1 MTLLIIPGSLWTV
14 VALTGGLAILGLLAI
29 LFFLIVRPALLIQ
42 RDRESPP
49 PEEGSIREIIL
60 DAATRNLRLSI
71 GQLDSDLKT
80 RMNGI
85 VEDHLVIRFA
95 KDRDLEEY
103 EIELS
108 NKGPVQLRVP
118 HSKKLESMSG
128 REIIESRELI
138 GDTAVLRLVAGA
150 REGRALQ
157 YVDFELAAKYFI
169 NRTGDERMKFVL
181 TLKKI
186 FPSLDKNSRSKKGV
200 YMFARL
206 KVGQQDEAQ

>member
-1 MTLLIIPGSLWTV
+1 MTLLIIPGSLWTMV
-14 VALTGGLAILGLLAI
+14 SIAGVLAFLGLVLI
-29 LFFLIVRPALLIQ
+29 VFFLIVRPAMLIQ

-49 PEEGSIREIIL
+49 PEEGSVREIVF
-60 DAATRNLRLSI
+60 DASMRSMRLSI

-85 VEDHLVIRFA
+85 AEDHLLLRFT

-103 EIELS
+103 NIELV
-108 NKGPVQLRVP
+108 NKGPVQVRVP
-118 HSKKLESMSG
+118 HSKKLEAMSG

-138 GDTAVLRLVAGA
+138 GDTAAIRLVAGA

-157 YVDFELAAKYFI
+157 YLDFELAAKYFI
-169 NRTGDERMKFVL
+169 DRTGEERMKFML

-206 KVGQQDEAQ
+206 KVGQQDEAP

>member
-1 MTLLIIPGSLWTV
+1 MILLIIPGSLSAAAAV
-14 VALTGGLAILGLLAI
+14 TGILAAAGFGVIV
-29 LFFLIVRPALLIQ
+29 FFLIIRPAILIQ

-49 PEEGSIREIIL
+49 PEVGSVREIVF
-60 DAATRNLRLSI
+60 DAAMRTMKLSI

-85 VEDHLVIRFA
+85 VEDHLVLRIT

-103 EIELS
+103 NVELV
-108 NKGPVQLRVP
+108 NKGPVHLRVP
-118 HSKKLESMSG
+118 HSRKLEPMTG
-128 REIIESRELI
+128 RETIESRELI
-138 GDTAVLRLVAGA
+138 GDTAAIRLVAGA

-157 YVDFELAAKYFI
+157 YVEFEFSAKYFI
-169 NRTGDERMKFVL
+169 NRTGEEKMKFLL

-186 FPSLDKNSRSKKGV
+186 FPSLDKNSRTKKGV

-206 KVGQQDEAQ
+206 KVGQQDES

>member
-1 MTLLIIPGSLWTV
+1 MTLLIVPGSLWAV
-14 VALTGGLAILGLLAI
+14 VGLAGGLAVIGLAVI
-29 LFFLIVRPALLIQ
+29 LFLMIVRPALLIQ

-49 PEEGSIREIIL
+49 PEEGSVREIVL
-60 DAATRNLRLSI
+60 DASLRSLRLSI

-85 VEDHLVIRFA
+85 VEDHLVLRFA

-103 EIELS
+103 TIELS
-108 NKGPVQLRVP
+108 NRGPVQLRLP
-118 HSKKLESMSG
+118 HSKKLENMSG
-128 REIIESRELI
+128 SEVIESRELI
-138 GDTAVLRLVAGA
+138 GDTAAIRLVAGA

-157 YVDFELAAKYFI
+157 YVEFEMAARYFI
-169 NRTGDERMKFVL
+169 NRAGEERMKFML

-186 FPSLDKNSRSKKGV
+186 FPSLDKNSRTKKGV